1 MTDEIRKKHE
11 AQRSYVLE
19 TQGDAAYLNQSIKS
33 CLTISEVDAL
43 FKALDEAPA
52 REKRLERII
61 EDQKDTII
69 AFEKSHAALKAENE
83 RLRGRLDIRYDYVDG
98 VPVGPAD
105 DEIDR
110 LNYRLA
116 AAGNELDELRKVVW
130 LLEKQYIYDG
140 NPWVLWD
147 DVAKANDLDIAK
159 LQKEM
164 GK

>member
-1 MTDEIRKKHE
+1 MTDIDEIRKKHE

-83 RLRGRLDIRYDYVDG
+83 RLVKWVDDLQSGMYISCVYCGHRYGPKDK
-98 VPVGPAD
+98 VPYTMAD
-105 DEIDR
+105 ALKQHIETCPKHPMSA
-110 LNYRLA
+110 LKKSLA
-116 AAGNELDELRKVVW
+116 AA
-130 LLEKQYIYDG
+130 EKR
-140 NPWVLWD
+140 
-147 DVAKANDLDIAK
+147 
-159 LQKEM
+159 
-164 GK
+164 